1 MNTISIIPAQSDIFS
16 FQRLYWFARK
26 EILENWKVN
35 LLSLVGLLAI
45 NVGYYVVTYLSFKY
59 SNIDLNKA
67 DIDSN
72 VVFGLTVI
80 MGMLVVAN
88 RSFHYFSTKSQTM
101 SALTTPVS
109 VLERIAWFLVFTFPV
124 FISAA
129 FIIWKGVTWVA
140 IPVFKAT
147 FPTLGTAVAN
157 ATSTAP
163 FPFYEV
169 CLIISIIL
177 ISALGEIKL
186 GRNSFLKVVACLMLF
201 FGATSFLNLQIV
213 KLLLAGKP
221 HVTISS
227 ATFIRPLV
235 EISKD
240 NTFIT
245 LTSAYQDIPQYWLY
259 CLPLLLL
266 VTIYY
271 AIKDKE
277 I

>member
-1 MNTISIIPAQSDIFS
+1 MNTTINSTQSDVFS

-26 EILENWKVN
+26 EILENWKVS
-35 LLSLVGLLAI
+35 LLSLAGLLAI
-45 NVGYYVVTYLSFKY
+45 NIGYYVIIYLSFKY

-67 DIDSN
+67 DIDSTF
-72 VVFGLTVI
+72 VFGLTVI
-80 MGMLVVAN
+80 IGLLIVAN

-109 VLERIAWFLVFTFPV
+109 VLERIAWFLIFTFPV

-140 IPVFKAT
+140 IPVFKAA

-157 ATSTAP
+157 TTNAP
-163 FPFYEV
+163 LFTFYGI

-177 ISALGEIKL
+177 ISALGGIMM
-186 GRNSFLKVVACLMLF
+186 GRNSFLKIVACLVLF
-201 FGATSFLNLQIV
+201 FGTIPILNSQII
-213 KLLLAGKP
+213 KFLLANKP
-221 HVTISS
+221 HVTINDRDFSNPS
-227 ATFIRPLV
+227 V
-235 EISKD
+235 NISQD
-240 NTFIT
+240 NTFTI
-245 LTSAYQDIPQYWLY
+245 LESAYQDIAQYWLY
-259 CLPLLLL
+259 CVPVLLL